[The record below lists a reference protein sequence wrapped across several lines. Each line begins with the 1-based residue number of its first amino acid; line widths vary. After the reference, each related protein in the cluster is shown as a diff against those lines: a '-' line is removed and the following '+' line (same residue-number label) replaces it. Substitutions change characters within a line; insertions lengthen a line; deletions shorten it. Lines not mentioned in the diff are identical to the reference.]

1 MKKVL
6 FVFAVAAAMV
16 ACCGQGA
23 KTEGCESKCAAADT
37 VAACCDSTAAVCCDS
52 VAAVVADSVVAE

>member
-16 ACCGQGA
+16 ACCNKAA
-23 KTEGCESKCAAADT
+23 KTEGCEATCTEEVK
-37 VAACCDSTAAVCCDS
+37 ACCDSAAAVCDS
-52 VAAVVADSVVAE
+52 AAVEAVDTIVVAE